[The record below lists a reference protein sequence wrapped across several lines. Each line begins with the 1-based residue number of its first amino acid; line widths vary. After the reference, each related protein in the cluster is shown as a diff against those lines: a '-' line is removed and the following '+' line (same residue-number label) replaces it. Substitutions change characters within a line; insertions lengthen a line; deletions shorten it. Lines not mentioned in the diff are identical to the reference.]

1 MSSEND
7 PIEVTLCMGS
17 SCFARGN
24 AENLQR
30 LRRFA
35 LDHRGR
41 IALRLT
47 GSLCQSQC
55 GHGPNLKI
63 GNETHPGVS
72 QQEIDALLRQLEG
85 SAGEHGNT

>member
-1 MSSEND
+1 MSSESD
-7 PIEVTLCMGS
+7 TIEVTLCMGS

-24 AENLQR
+24 AENLER

-35 LDHRGR
+35 LNHRGR

-55 GHGPNLKI
+55 GNGPNLEI
-63 GNETHPGVS
+63 GGEAHPGVS
-72 QQEIDALLRQLEG
+72 QQEIDALLRRLEG
-85 SAGEHGNT
+85 SADEHGNP